1 MSFSSDLSTFNGS
14 AASVARNFSG
24 GVFDSMNQRLKA
36 TGTALSNFSGF
47 CAGIKSDVASILKDV
62 KKILPK
68 GIAGLDEEMRN
79 FDREIG
85 WDSRSGTFYGAPS
98 STTVTSMPSA
108 TPSYTPPYA
117 SPSYTP
123 PSSGSLPTK
132 PSHRSSSLGTT
143 TRTATAPITR
153 TASVSV
159 AASAHPASAKP
170 MTPSASITTTAPVA
184 MTASIT
190 TTSPTRGSGASA
202 LWKNYQESFEI
213 FRTKMFPAL
222 RYCGIAYAKVKEVAA
237 ALDVALRQVSE
248 LNALLG
254 RKFDVDEFNRKA
266 SEVQRLISVHQ
277 KCGND
282 TSRCVNSEEKFL
294 SGLEGSFRRNIAMAR
309 NRLEDMETK
318 LGRRPGWM
326 KSRLALID
334 EIDKRYQSV
343 ANQVNANLRRN
354 NANISRLNNAASELT
369 RKTSSLG
376 KAKDGEDA
384 RRSSIQ
390 SSQNEANKA
399 LQKARSAHMA
409 IVPKSRL
416 SFTFGMSGSRYVV
429 SPSKGDALNEEQRM
443 LGAYLGQLE
452 SAAARLTALQKPT
465 ERLTASDINSTDAFP
480 AFIVADACTFAIGG
494 RTYYVP
500 IPTAFPL
507 TKPRRFADASEI
519 APFLLRLLCALP
531 AGSVQITII
540 EQAAGGANGSVFN
553 GLKSSMGTFRLV
565 PRIDELHSVLKE
577 HGDYIADLASS
588 GKFGATD
595 RTWAEYNSHHPKN
608 PLPCKILVVYSF
620 RGWDWQDVNEL
631 GNLIVNGAT
640 SGVNVL
646 FSEDGIAE
654 LDDRLRAQA
663 ESWAVARNPVDAS
676 KWAKEGAS
684 LVLQHIPMRM
694 PPNTTVGQICNAY
707 IDCLE
712 KRAARAAHV
721 FNDLFDGVPQW
732 SGSSIDGIEAV
743 IGWDE
748 SGSPVHIRIGGD
760 NQHGLIG
767 GKTGG
772 GKSNLIHVII
782 CSLCH
787 RYSPEELQICL
798 LDMKDGV
805 EAFRYL
811 DDTRSRAWLPH
822 ARAILASDSPH
833 FASTFLDEISRE
845 RENRND
851 QFKRDGAVNI
861 SGWRRAT
868 GKKMPRI
875 LVIADE
881 FTRIFADADSSKESA
896 RKLAD
901 LLNLGRSCGIHVL
914 LATQNT
920 DSLVTSNASVILS
933 QTTLRL
939 ALPEAKG
946 VLSHGNTDAETLVRP
961 QAILNEFSGAE
972 GKNIVFKHPFFDNE
986 TRKPTDVELYRS
998 AVVAGLSRVGRSG
1011 LPVCRIVDGVS
1022 LQPVPPP
1029 ANFRTLLGP
1038 EPPGARPRF
1047 NLLLGRTDDFSARPF
1062 LVPIS
1067 GDAHNDHLLIVAAK
1081 DPENRKGVWGGL
1093 RVSVLTSLSLLPSHQ
1108 VLFYNPLMDHPFRS
1122 VPGLDVLGADADENT
1137 LKAKLD
1143 ALKTSKAKHRIFV
1156 VENFDRATFLM
1167 PEDADPFG
1175 GSVDDSSTAGIF
1187 RSAFDRKNHA
1197 FSVVLFARDSAMTE
1211 EMLGDKGWRCMSHR
1225 IAFGQETPT
1234 ALRSIIKGTEML
1246 DNPGQSIFYSA
1257 PTTGGGFRT
1266 FLPFIAPSKG
1276 GST

>member
-1 MSFSSDLSTFNGS
+1 MLLSSALNSFSHSSRN
-14 AASVARNFSG
+14 VQKNFSG
-24 GVFDSMNQRLKA
+24 GVFDDVNQMFSNTSGMLTTFSVSCDKIMKA
-36 TGTALSNFSGF
+36 ASD
-47 CAGIKSDVASILKDV
+47 CDDRIKKLF
-62 KKILPK
+62 PK
-68 GIAGLDEEMRN
+68 GGVEIAEDLRN
-79 FDREIG
+79 LEREIG
-85 WDSRSGTFYGAPS
+85 LPEDTGTIASLSTAAKPSFATPHPSYAASSKVALCGTKAAPIPYSGL
-98 STTVTSMPSA
+98 PSA
-108 TPSYTPPYA
+108 AAVKTIPHTA
-117 SPSYTP
+117 SPAA
-123 PSSGSLPTK
+123 SS
-132 PSHRSSSLGTT
+132 PSHPIPSRPTT
-143 TRTATAPITR
+143 
-153 TASVSV
+153 S
-159 AASAHPASAKP
+159 
-170 MTPSASITTTAPVA
+170 SASITTTAPAAA

-190 TTSPTRGSGASA
+190 TTSPTHDSGASA

-213 FRTKMFPAL
+213 CRTKMRPAL
-222 RYCGIAYAKVKEVAA
+222 HYCGIAYDKVKEVAE
-237 ALDVALRQVSE
+237 ALDVALCQVSK

-254 RKFDVDEFNRKA
+254 RKFDVDEFNRRA
-266 SEVQRLISVHQ
+266 SAVKELDSVLQ
-277 KCGND
+277 KCRDD
-282 TSRCVNSEEKFL
+282 TSDCVNSEKDFL
-294 SGLEGSFRRNIAMAR
+294 SNLDVSFRQNIAMAR
-309 NRLEDMETK
+309 NRLKDMETK

-334 EIDKRYQSV
+334 EIDKWYQGI
-343 ANQVNANLRRN
+343 ANQVNYNLQRN
-354 NANISRLNNAASELT
+354 KKNIKHLNDVASELT
-369 RKTSSLG
+369 RMADSLS
-376 KAKDGEDA
+376 KAKKDEDA

-390 SSQNEANKA
+390 SSQNEANKE
-399 LQKARSAHMA
+399 LQKARSAHME

-416 SFTFGMSGSRYVV
+416 SFKFEMSGSQYVV
-429 SPSKGDALNEEQRM
+429 SPSKGDALNEEQGM
-443 LGAYLGQLE
+443 LRAYLEQLE

-465 ERLTASDINSTDAFP
+465 ERLTASDINSTDTFP
-480 AFIVADACTFAIGG
+480 SFIIADACDFVIDG

-500 IPTAFPL
+500 IPTAFPFS
-507 TKPRRFADASEI
+507 KPRRFADASEI

-540 EQAAGGANGSVFN
+540 DQAAGGANGSVFN

-608 PLPCKILVVYSF
+608 PLPFKILVVYSF

-631 GNLIVNGAT
+631 GNLIKNGAT
-640 SGVNVL
+640 SGVNVI

-654 LDDRLRAQA
+654 LDDRLRAQV
-663 ESWAVARNPVDAS
+663 ESWDVKRNPVDAS
-676 KWAKEGAS
+676 NWAKGGALLS
-684 LVLQHIPMRM
+684 LQHIPMRM

-743 IGWDE
+743 IGWEE
-748 SGSPVHIRIGGD
+748 SGNPVHIRIGGD

-811 DDTRSRAWLPH
+811 DDTHGRAWLPH

-914 LATQNT
+914 LATQST

-972 GKNIVFKHPFFDNE
+972 GKNVVFKHPFFDNE

-998 AVVAGLSRVGRSG
+998 AVAAGLSRIGRAG

-1022 LQPVPPP
+1022 LQIVPPP
-1029 ANFRTLLGP
+1029 ADFRTLLGP

-1047 NLLLGRTDDFSARPF
+1047 NLLLGKTDDFSARPF

-1081 DPENRKGVWGGL
+1081 DPENRKGVWDGL

-1122 VPGLDVLGADADENT
+1122 VPGLDVLGADSDENT
-1137 LKAKLD
+1137 LKTKLD
-1143 ALKTSKAKHRIFV
+1143 TLKTSKAKHRVFV

-1234 ALRSIIKGTEML
+1234 ALRAVIKGTEIL
-1246 DNPGQSIFYSA
+1246 DNPGSSVFYSA

-1266 FLPFIAPSKG
+1266 FLPYIVPPKG
-1276 GST
+1276 GTP